1 MYFILF
7 FSTPWK
13 SKTMHCG
20 ILLTIV
26 ITALNLL
33 QVEFRRD
40 PLFDR
45 DIRVL
50 RIFSYN
56 PVSPE
61 ADRAE
66 GTP

>member
-1 MYFILF
+1 M
-7 FSTPWK
+7 P
-13 SKTMHCG
+13 CG
-20 ILLTIV
+20 ILLT

-40 PLFDR
+40 PQFDR

-61 ADRAE
+61 AARAE